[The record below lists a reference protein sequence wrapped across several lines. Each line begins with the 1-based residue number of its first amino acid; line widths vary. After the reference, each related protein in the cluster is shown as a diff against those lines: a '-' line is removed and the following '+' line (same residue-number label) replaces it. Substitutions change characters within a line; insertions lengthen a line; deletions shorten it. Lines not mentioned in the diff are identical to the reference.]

1 MSLQAAL
8 KILLE
13 EYPKAMKEPIKEN
26 EVANFIRNDIPEYI
40 SKIIGSNERFI
51 IEGSPGKGNWAGVPW
66 VAVLDR
72 FITETVQDGYY
83 VVYLVKEDFSGIYLS
98 LNQGVTTV
106 QKQYGS
112 DAKEALEI
120 RAKNYAARIGKI
132 PKGITPGSIDLAC
145 VGKSKLGPLYEV
157 GSILSFYYLADNLPD
172 DEHLASDLKN
182 ILSLY
187 YSLSKKETQLFIDN
201 ELEDD
206 EVGLETEDLKK
217 IRVHKRIER
226 NQKLS
231 SKVKKLKGYTCEA
244 CGFKFTKMYGEIGE
258 KFIEAHHL
266 QPLHTLVGENV
277 TLDPIKDFAVLCSN
291 CHKMIHRSEFVS
303 AVAEFRGKYIKL
315 QS

>member
-1 MSLQAAL
+1 MSLNTAL
-8 KILLE
+8 KILIE
-13 EYPKAMKEPIKEN
+13 EYPKAIEQPFKEN

-40 SKIIGSNERFI
+40 KEIIGSNDRFKI
-51 IEGSPGKGNWAGVPW
+51 QGSPGQGNWAGVPW

-112 DAKEALEI
+112 AAKEALEI
-120 RAKNYAARIGKI
+120 RAKDYAARIGQI
-132 PKGITPGSIDLAC
+132 PQGMTSGSIDLAC
-145 VGKSKLGPLYEV
+145 AGKSKLGPLYEV
-157 GSILSFYYLADNLPD
+157 GSILSFFYSAENLPD
-172 DEHLASDLKN
+172 DNQLARDLEKV
-182 ILSLY
+182 LSLY
-187 YSLSKKETQLFIDN
+187 YLLSTKEAQLYTDN

-206 EVGLETEDLKK
+206 ESGLEFENLKK

-226 NQKLS
+226 NTKLS
-231 SKVKKLKGYTCEA
+231 KKVKKLKGCTCEA
-244 CGFKFTKMYGEIGE
+244 CCFNFAEMYGEIGDG
-258 KFIEAHHL
+258 FIEAHHL
-266 QPLHTLVGENV
+266 KPLHTLTGEKIA
-277 TLDPIKDFAVLCSN
+277 LDPVKDFAVLCSN

-303 AVAEFRGKYIKL
+303 DVVEFRGKYVNA